1 MPWFQWFKELC
12 LVLKV
17 SCKPPPFTSVL
28 EPTGVSFLH
37 PLSPG
42 LLLNSLVPNKPS
54 LALLAPA
61 RKLCLALRSRQLQL
75 LSRLAI
81 GGRAQVWKYK
91 ILITLKLHRLVRWS
105 QNRSGLADSG
115 SGNTTAPIRTCCLQI
130 SARNHRVAT
139 RHIGTRVSP
148 PRNSNTRTI
157 CSEVCT
163 TPN

>member
-1 MPWFQWFKELC
+1 MVKRNKLNSENVMQI
-12 LVLKV
+12 
-17 SCKPPPFTSVL
+17 PPPPTSVL

-42 LLLNSLVPNKPS
+42 LLLNSLAPSTPS
-54 LALLAPA
+54 LALLATA

-81 GGRAQVWKYK
+81 GGRATVWKYT
-91 ILITLKLHRLVRWS
+91 IIFTLKLHQLVQQWS

-115 SGNTTAPIRTCCLQI
+115 SRLAVDSCPGRVGKTAAPIRTYCLPI

-139 RHIGTRVSP
+139 RHMGTQGLS
-148 PRNSNTRTI
+148 TKK
-157 CSEVCT
+157 
-163 TPN
+163 